1 MTAGVERVKGAAGAD
16 GPGSAL
22 LGHAGHH
29 LRADAQRNH
38 ARVLEAARAVF
49 AEHGIDAP
57 ITLIAEQAG
66 VGIGT
71 VFRRFP
77 TKQDLVVALIQQR
90 GEQLVDAAEA
100 ALASDKP
107 GEAFRSFFS
116 LAAEQQIRDRGFCDS
131 IGTQLFARADL
142 RELFDGVRERVGR
155 LLERA
160 IEAGEV
166 RSDIVAA
173 DVLFVLHGVARTGL
187 MLEDSAPGVWRRYLG
202 LALDGLRPEAA
213 TALPRKAPTK
223 RQVDNAACGG
233 G

>member
-1 MTAGVERVKGAAGAD
+1 MTTSIERDKGEAGGAA
-16 GPGSAL
+16 PGRAV
-22 LGHAGHH
+22 LGGTGHH

-57 ITLIAEQAG
+57 MTLIAEHAG

-77 TKQDLVVALIQQR
+77 TKQDLVVALVQQR
-90 GEQLVDAAEA
+90 GEQLVEAAEA
-100 ALASDKP
+100 ALASAKP
-107 GEAFRSFFS
+107 GEAFRSFVS
-116 LAAEQQIRDRGFCDS
+116 VAAEQQIRDRGFCDS
-131 IGTQLFARADL
+131 IGTQLYAREDL
-142 RELFDGVRERVGR
+142 RQLFDGVRERVGR
-155 LLERA
+155 MLERA

-213 TALPRKAPTK
+213 TVLPRKAPSK